1 VTLEAPARPAARPAE
16 EIDITVA
23 LAEDIAAAPA
33 ADSPQPSEP
42 APVSA
47 PRPLTGGLGVA
58 WTVLFA
64 LAVALAVGT
73 VVLAVVGL
81 LGGSI

>member
-1 VTLEAPARPAARPAE
+1 VRPAARPTE
-16 EIDITVA
+16 EIDIAVA

-33 ADSPQPSEP
+33 ADWPQPAEP
-42 APVSA
+42 EPVSA